1 VTIVSTTRTTAD
13 AALKEDYLPG
23 ARETLNSHTF
33 LLSVVEQNTEDVE
46 GRRAV
51 LAINTGRNEGVG
63 ARAEGGTLPT
73 AGTQGW
79 SEERIPLAYNYGSIK
94 LSGPVIKSMGSDR
107 GSFVRAVD
115 SEMRG
120 VVRDLKNDVNRQTF
134 QQANSTIAQCD
145 TTTAATQVELATST
159 LPFQMR
165 QLRVGMFIDIG
176 TIASPASVAS
186 NRQIEA
192 VTGTDSIEISGAA
205 VTTDSTHFITR
216 TGSGG
221 NEITGLKDQVAASGT
236 LWNIDPATVTTWV
249 STDLN
254 NSGTPR
260 AVSEELFIQGSQ
272 DVNIA
277 SGEEVDLWV
286 SGAGVHRKTA
296 LLLTSD
302 KRFPTSN
309 VMRGGYTGL
318 DMSAV
323 MQGNSGANE
332 VMMTWDKDCDDDLA
346 YGLTTSRFQC
356 YKMSDWEFM
365 DEDGAVLNRVSG
377 EDAYEATLF
386 CYHELATDN
395 RAAHVVIKDL
405 IYA

>member
-1 VTIVSTTRTTAD
+1 MSTTRTTAD

-33 LLSVVEQNTEDVE
+33 LLSIVEQNTEDVE

-73 AGTQGW
+73 AGSQGW

-120 VVRDLKNDVNRQTF
+120 VVRDLKNDVNRQTY
-134 QQANSTIAQCD
+134 QKADSTIAECD

-165 QLRVGMFIDIG
+165 HLRVGMSIDIG
-176 TIASPASVAS
+176 TVANPTSVAS
-186 NRQIEA
+186 NRTIEA

-205 VTTDSTHFITR
+205 VTTAAADFITR

-221 NEITGLKDQVAASGT
+221 NEITGLKDQVAATGT
-236 LWNIDPATVTTWV
+236 LWNIAATGTWL
-249 STDLN
+249 STVLT

-260 AVSEELFIQGSQ
+260 ATSEDLFIQGAQ

-277 SGEEVDLWV
+277 SGEEIDLWV
-286 SGAGVHRKTA
+286 TSAGVHRKTA
-296 LLLTSD
+296 ALLTSD
-302 KRFPTSN
+302 KRFPVTN
-309 VMRGGYTGL
+309 VMRGGYSGL
-318 DMSAV
+318 DMSAM
-323 MQGNSGANE
+323 MQGNTGAQE
-332 VMMTWDKDCDDDLA
+332 TMMTWDKDCDNDLA

-386 CYHELATDN
+386 CYHELATDGRN
-395 RAAHVVIKDL
+395 AHCLIDDL
-405 IYA
+405 IYS